1 MKSTSEFIAM
11 TVADTLGE
19 SADLFE
25 IDTGDHYPPRLQKNL
40 QGNTKRAAEKC
51 KAKALEARSEHGT
64 V

>member
-1 MKSTSEFIAM
+1 M

-19 SADLFE
+19 STDLFE

-40 QGNTKRAAEKC
+40 QRNTKRAAEKC